1 MTYTKLQKLLPQEEI
16 HFLDDCEVFF
26 NENPNLYDSYLEDY
40 QFILFEYTISSFPE
54 VINTLK
60 KNNIKYLVKTDSL
73 NLSIILI

>member
-16 HFLDDCEVFF
+16 NFLDDCEVFF

-40 QFILFEYTISSFPE
+40 KFILFEYTTE

-73 NLSIILI
+73 NSSIILI